1 MWVVTKKTL
10 LRILASVYPDARR
23 PLLDVQNEAE
33 YDTALA
39 RISELLGAEPYS
51 TEDEELDRISTL
63 VEIYEA
69 EHYPM
74 EDPDPSSFIEFLI
87 DQQMVSRERMEA
99 LAGGSD
105 RLDAMMAGQ
114 MAVTAE
120 VAQVLHEYCGMPV
133 EDLLKISARP

>member
-1 MWVVTKKTL
+1 MPEITRVVT
-10 LRILASVYPDARR
+10 
-23 PLLDVQNEAE
+23 EAD
-33 YDTALA
+33 YDMALA
-39 RISELLGAEPYS
+39 RISELLGTEPYS
-51 TEDEELDRISTL
+51 AEDEELDRISTL

-74 EDPDPSSFIEFLI
+74 DDPEPDSLLEFVL
-87 DQQMVSRERMEA
+87 DQQMVSRERMEV

-120 VAQVLHEYCGMPV
+120 VAQVLHERSGLPMGYLMADPLPSQATAAS
-133 EDLLKISARP
+133 D

>member
-1 MWVVTKKTL
+1 MHE
-10 LRILASVYPDARR
+10 IAH
-23 PLLDVQNEAE
+23 VQDEAE

-51 TEDEELDRISTL
+51 AEDEELDRISTL

-74 EDPDPSSFIEFLI
+74 DDPEPDSLLEFVL
-87 DQQMVSRERMEA
+87 DQQMVSRERMEV

-120 VAQVLHEYCGMPV
+120 VAQVLHERSGLPMEYLMADPLPSQATAAS
-133 EDLLKISARP
+133 D

>member
-1 MWVVTKKTL
+1 MHE
-10 LRILASVYPDARR
+10 IAH
-23 PLLDVQNEAE
+23 VQNEAE

-51 TEDEELDRISTL
+51 AEDEELDRISTL

-74 EDPDPSSFIEFLI
+74 DDPDPDSLLEFVL

-105 RLDAMMAGQ
+105 RLDAMMAEQ
-114 MAVTAE
+114 MAITTE
-120 VAQVLHEYCGMPV
+120 VAQVLHEYSGLPMEYLMADPLPSQATAAS
-133 EDLLKISARP
+133 D

>member
-1 MWVVTKKTL
+1 MPEITRVVT
-10 LRILASVYPDARR
+10 
-23 PLLDVQNEAE
+23 EAD
-33 YDTALA
+33 YDMALA
-39 RISELLGAEPYS
+39 RISELLGADPYS
-51 TEDEELDRISTL
+51 AEDEELDRISTL

-74 EDPDPSSFIEFLI
+74 DDPEPDSLLEFVL

-120 VAQVLHEYCGMPV
+120 VAQVLHERSGLPMEYLMADPLPSQATAAS
-133 EDLLKISARP
+133 D

>member
-1 MWVVTKKTL
+1 MSEITQVVT
-10 LRILASVYPDARR
+10 
-23 PLLDVQNEAE
+23 EAD
-33 YDTALA
+33 YDMALA
-39 RISELLGAEPYS
+39 RISELLGADPYS

-74 EDPDPSSFIEFLI
+74 EDPYPSSFIEFLI

-105 RLDAMMAGQ
+105 RLDAMIAEQ
-114 MAVTAE
+114 MAITAE
-120 VAQVLHEYCGMPV
+120 VAQVLHEYSGLPMEYLMADPLPSRV
-133 EDLLKISARP
+133 SAASD

>member
-1 MWVVTKKTL
+1 MHE
-10 LRILASVYPDARR
+10 IAH
-23 PLLDVQNEAE
+23 VQNEAE

-51 TEDEELDRISTL
+51 AEDEELDRISTL

-74 EDPDPSSFIEFLI
+74 DDPEPDSLLEFVL

-105 RLDAMMAGQ
+105 RLDAMMAEQ
-114 MAVTAE
+114 MAITTE
-120 VAQVLHEYCGMPV
+120 VAQVLHERSGLPMEYLMADPLPSQATAAS
-133 EDLLKISARP
+133 D